1 MANMELT
8 TNATTPSPDPPP
20 PSPSAAIN
28 TSPTN
33 RTSSEAQGGD
43 EEGNNKKE
51 EWVKKMR
58 GWLMVLT
65 VLSASVTYQ
74 AGLNPPGGF
83 WQDDLQSSNFTKG
96 HKAGN
101 PVLATNS
108 PIRYGIFFSFNAST
122 FVMSLIIIVL
132 LLKPSFFHEEVRL
145 DLLRN
150 FLIGNNINLVL
161 AFAAGSCHDFKSSGA
176 PFFIIIF
183 LSILHMMWELWK
195 SERKRLRR
203 RSSVVNR
210 HNTA

>member
-1 MANMELT
+1 MELT

-20 PSPSAAIN
+20 AAIN

-33 RTSSEAQGGD
+33 RTSSEAQEGD

-83 WQDDLQSSNFTKG
+83 WQDDLQSSNFTQG
-96 HKAGN
+96 HTAGN
-101 PVLATNS
+101 PVLATKN
-108 PIRYGIFFSFNAST
+108 PIRYGIFFSFNASA

-132 LLKPSFFHEEVRL
+132 LLKPSFFHEELRL
-145 DLLRN
+145 NLLRN
-150 FLIGNNINLVL
+150 FLVGNIISLVV
-161 AFAAGSCHDFKSSGA
+161 AFAVGCSHDLKSSGA
-176 PFFIIIF
+176 SVLSTIFI
-183 LSILHMMWELWK
+183 SILYVKWEVWR
-195 SERKRLRR
+195 SERKMLRR
-203 RSSVVNR
+203 RIM
-210 HNTA
+210 